1 MHHNADKPHRR
12 RVTSGPPPLAHRC
25 LLTCPSR
32 QWTNAVARIML
43 GKSLVA
49 LVFLIC
55 CIVGTENNKDIFNGQ
70 TSKLSS
76 YTIVKPQLIHRRWAR
91 DADRLPES
99 GKTEEPDERSYSLII
114 DDKEH
119 FLHLKKNT
127 EFLSKSFVQFSHDAS
142 GNLMSTYPKPDVHC
156 YYHGDVED
164 HEESLV
170 ALSTCSGLRGVI
182 LLGNQSYG
190 LEPIKQSTN
199 NEHLLYRLEH
209 SQSEPFVCG
218 VTNETSHTESHS
230 PFHPSL
236 SMTALLR
243 YTYKKKNE
251 TAVRE
256 EMVELAN
263 LLDGYYKK
271 LNIRVVLVGLEIF
284 NKANPFSVDG
294 SAGEVLG
301 LFVDWR
307 KTVLLPRI
315 RNDDAQLIVGLPGP
329 YGGGILGM
337 AFVGTVC
344 SMATAG
350 GINVYSGDNLGYV
363 STVVAHEMGHNL
375 GMNHDDGR
383 CTCNGGSCIMAAT
396 ATGSTLFSD
405 CSASDFERLVL
416 RGGGLCL
423 LNQPSQSNIVSVA
436 KCGNGLLEDGEDC
449 DCGTP
454 QECTNKCCD
463 AATCKLTWGSAC
475 AQGSCCQNCK
485 ISVSGTP
492 CRGSVNTCDLP
503 EYCNGSTSYC
513 PSDFY
518 IMDGLLCENNAAYC
532 YEGRCQTYDYQCK
545 QLFEK
550 GASKA
555 ADVCFQTANLK
566 GDAFGN
572 CGLTSSGTYVKC
584 SLANAMCGK
593 VQCTNVDTNN
603 PPPGG
608 SVSNQIIDGS
618 SCVNADFNL
627 GTDVLDPAYVN
638 QGSPCAKG
646 MACLDF
652 QCVNASAL
660 LSVNLHCDANN
671 TCNSRGVCNN
681 LGHCHCNDGWGPPD
695 CARSGR
701 GGSVDSGPAQI
712 DYSLRDGLLIF
723 FLLVVPILV
732 LLVLV
737 LLYVFRR
744 DTLERCLKGPRSR
757 RSRSG
762 NTATGQT
769 NGNVPKQPTPP
780 TPATQAPPPQPMS
793 TYPPSSTSGHRN
805 GENNNWNQ
813 PPATQPPLPQQGPGV
828 PKPIPPKH

>member
-1 MHHNADKPHRR
+1 M
-12 RVTSGPPPLAHRC
+12 V
-25 LLTCPSR
+25 
-32 QWTNAVARIML
+32 
-43 GKSLVA
+43 GKSLVT
-49 LVFLIC
+49 LVVLIC
-55 CIVGTENNKDIFNGQ
+55 CIVGTENNQDIFNGQ

-76 YTIVKPQLIHRRWAR
+76 YTVVKPQLIQRRWAR
-91 DADRLPES
+91 DADRLPDS
-99 GKTEEPDERSYSLII
+99 GKTQEPERLSYSLII

-127 EFLSKSFVQFSHDAS
+127 EFLSESFVQFSDDDS
-142 GNLMSTYPKPDVHC
+142 GNLTPTYPKPDVHC

-164 HEESLV
+164 HEDSLV

-190 LEPIKQSTN
+190 LEPVKQSTN

-230 PFHPSL
+230 PFDPSL
-236 SMTALLR
+236 SMTALLRRKRNLPQTRYVELVLVADFLR

-251 TAVRE
+251 TAVRQ

-284 NKANPFSVDG
+284 KEANPFSVEG

-301 LFVDWR
+301 RFVKWR
-307 KTVLLPRI
+307 TTELLPRI
-315 RNDDAQLIVGLPGP
+315 RHDDAQLIVGRAGA
-329 YGGGILGM
+329 YAGGVLGM

-344 SMATAG
+344 SAATAG
-350 GINVYSGDNLGYV
+350 GINVYGGDNLGYV

-383 CTCNGGSCIMAAT
+383 CTCNGGSCVMAAT

-416 RGGGLCL
+416 RGGGMCL
-423 LNQPSQSNIVSVA
+423 LNQPSQSNVISVA
-436 KCGNGLLEDGEDC
+436 KCGNGMLEEGEAC

-475 AQGSCCQNCK
+475 AQGSCCKDCK

-503 EYCNGSTSYC
+503 EYCNGSAAFC

-518 IMDGLLCENNAAYC
+518 IMDGLPCENDAAYC

-545 QLFEK
+545 FLFEE
-550 GASKA
+550 GARKA

-566 GDAFGN
+566 GDTFGN
-572 CGLTSSGTYVKC
+572 CGRTSSGTYVKC

-593 VQCTNVDTNN
+593 VQCTNVDTNK

-627 GTDVLDPAYVN
+627 GTDVLDPAYVHR
-638 QGSPCAKG
+638 GSPCAKG
-646 MACLDF
+646 MACIDF

-660 LSVNLHCDANN
+660 LPVNLHCDAKN

-681 LGHCHCNDGWGPPD
+681 RGNCHCIDGWGPPY
-695 CARSGR
+695 CAKSGS

-712 DYSLRDGLLIF
+712 DHSLRDGLLIF

-744 DTLERCLKGPRSR
+744 DTLERCLKGLRSTC
-757 RSRSG
+757 SRSK
-762 NTATGQT
+762 NTT
-769 NGNVPKQPTPP
+769 NGHVPRRATPQA
-780 TPATQAPPPQPMS
+780 PATQAPPRQPMPA
-793 TYPPSSTSGHRN
+793 YPPSATSGPRY
-805 GENNNWNQ
+805 GENYRNK

-828 PKPIPPKH
+828 PKPIPPSQIP

>member
-1 MHHNADKPHRR
+1 MSRP
-12 RVTSGPPPLAHRC
+12 VVP
-25 LLTCPSR
+25 TCFS
-32 QWTNAVARIML
+32 TFF
-43 GKSLVA
+43 S
-49 LVFLIC
+49 
-55 CIVGTENNKDIFNGQ
+55 DIFNGQ

-99 GKTEEPDERSYSLII
+99 GKVRYIYRSLNSWF
-114 DDKEH
+114 EH
-119 FLHLKKNT
+119 T
-127 EFLSKSFVQFSHDAS
+127 
-142 GNLMSTYPKPDVHC
+142 MVHC

-243 YTYKKKNE
+243 RKRNLPQTRY
-251 TAVRE
+251 
-256 EMVELAN
+256 VELVLVADF
-263 LLDGYYKK
+263 LRVKYFFFFQIFIDDYYKK

-350 GINVYSGDNLGYV
+350 GINVVSNNLGYV

-712 DYSLRDGLLIF
+712 GTAHLSSLYL
-723 FLLVVPILV
+723 PV
-732 LLVLV
+732 LFTAHLSSLYLPVCHYRWVLFTAH
-737 LLYVFRR
+737 LSSLY
-744 DTLERCLKGPRSR
+744 L
-757 RSRSG
+757 
-762 NTATGQT
+762 
-769 NGNVPKQPTPP
+769 
-780 TPATQAPPPQPMS
+780 PA
-793 TYPPSSTSGHRN
+793 YHYR
-805 GENNNWNQ
+805 
-813 PPATQPPLPQQGPGV
+813 
-828 PKPIPPKH
+828 

>member
-1 MHHNADKPHRR
+1 VPVLVPRGNRTHNPGVANTMLYQLSH
-12 RVTSGPPPLAHRC
+12 TGP
-25 LLTCPSR
+25 S
-32 QWTNAVARIML
+32 
-43 GKSLVA
+43 
-49 LVFLIC
+49 
-55 CIVGTENNKDIFNGQ
+55 
-70 TSKLSS
+70 
-76 YTIVKPQLIHRRWAR
+76 
-91 DADRLPES
+91 
-99 GKTEEPDERSYSLII
+99 
-114 DDKEH
+114 
-119 FLHLKKNT
+119 
-127 EFLSKSFVQFSHDAS
+127 
-142 GNLMSTYPKPDVHC
+142 
-156 YYHGDVED
+156 
-164 HEESLV
+164 
-170 ALSTCSGLRGVI
+170 GVI

-190 LEPIKQSTN
+190 LEPIKRSTN

-243 YTYKKKNE
+243 VGMFPLRSKNE

-315 RNDDAQLIVGLPGP
+315 RNDDAHGLAGA

-550 GASKA
+550 GRLLYKMNTAKSDTFDYTGLFVK
-555 ADVCFQTANLK
+555 QTRKYCNL
-566 GDAFGN
+566 
-572 CGLTSSGTYVKC
+572 V
-584 SLANAMCGK
+584 NAMCGK

-652 QCVNASAL
+652 KCVNASAL

-723 FLLVVPILV
+723 SNNYPSAAPRLFPEGRPADLL
-732 LLVLV
+732 
-737 LLYVFRR
+737 
-744 DTLERCLKGPRSR
+744 
-757 RSRSG
+757 
-762 NTATGQT
+762 
-769 NGNVPKQPTPP
+769 
-780 TPATQAPPPQPMS
+780 
-793 TYPPSSTSGHRN
+793 
-805 GENNNWNQ
+805 
-813 PPATQPPLPQQGPGV
+813 
-828 PKPIPPKH
+828 

>member
-1 MHHNADKPHRR
+1 M
-12 RVTSGPPPLAHRC
+12 V
-25 LLTCPSR
+25 
-32 QWTNAVARIML
+32 
-43 GKSLVA
+43 GKSLVT
-49 LVFLIC
+49 LVVLIC
-55 CIVGTENNKDIFNGQ
+55 CIVGTENNQDIFNGQ

-76 YTIVKPQLIHRRWAR
+76 YTVVKPQLIQRRWAR

-99 GKTEEPDERSYSLII
+99 GKTQEPERLSYSLII

-127 EFLSKSFVQFSHDAS
+127 EFLSESFVQFSDDDS
-142 GNLMSTYPKPDVHC
+142 GNLTPTYPKPDVHC

-164 HEESLV
+164 HEDSLV

-190 LEPIKQSTN
+190 LEPVKQSTN

-230 PFHPSL
+230 PFDPSL
-236 SMTALLR
+236 SMTALLRRKRNLPQTRYVELVLVADFLR

-251 TAVRE
+251 TAVRQ

-284 NKANPFSVDG
+284 KEANPFSVEG

-301 LFVDWR
+301 RFVKWR
-307 KTVLLPRI
+307 ATELLPRI
-315 RNDDAQLIVGLPGP
+315 RHDDAQLIVGRAGA
-329 YGGGILGM
+329 YAGGVLGM

-344 SMATAG
+344 SAATAG
-350 GINVYSGDNLGYV
+350 GINVYGGDNLGYV

-383 CTCNGGSCIMAAT
+383 CTCNGGSCVMAAT
-396 ATGSTLFSD
+396 ASGSTLFSG

-416 RGGGLCL
+416 RGGGMCL
-423 LNQPSQSNIVSVA
+423 LNQPSQSNVISVA
-436 KCGNGLLEDGEDC
+436 KCGNGMLEEGEAC

-463 AATCKLTWGSAC
+463 A
-475 AQGSCCQNCK
+475 GSCCKDCK

-503 EYCNGSTSYC
+503 EYCNGSTAFC

-518 IMDGLLCENNAAYC
+518 IMDGLPCENDAAYC

-545 QLFEK
+545 FLFEE
-550 GASKA
+550 GARKA

-566 GDAFGN
+566 GDTFGN
-572 CGLTSSGTYVKC
+572 CGMTSSGNYVKC
-584 SLANAMCGK
+584 SSTNAMCGK
-593 VQCTNVDTNN
+593 VQCTNVDTNK

-627 GTDVLDPAYVN
+627 GTDVLDPAYVHR
-638 QGSPCAKG
+638 GSPCAKG
-646 MACLDF
+646 MACIDF

-660 LSVNLHCDANN
+660 LPVNLHCDAKN

-681 LGHCHCNDGWGPPD
+681 KGNCHCIDGWGPPY
-695 CARSGR
+695 CAKSGS

-712 DYSLRDGLLIF
+712 DHSLRDGLLIF

-744 DTLERCLKGPRSR
+744 DTLERCLKGLRSTC
-757 RSRSG
+757 SRSK
-762 NTATGQT
+762 NTA
-769 NGNVPKQPTPP
+769 NGHVPRRATPQA
-780 TPATQAPPPQPMS
+780 PATQAPPRQVNS
-793 TYPPSSTSGHRN
+793 FPSNTGPTPSANACISAISYLRSQVWRKLSEQTSCHPATS
-805 GENNNWNQ
+805 
-813 PPATQPPLPQQGPGV
+813 PPARTRGSQTHPSLPNTLTETPH
-828 PKPIPPKH
+828 ITRL